1 MQTFRPSAVGFWR
14 RLALTGGV
22 SASLLIWGLA
32 AAKAASSRMST
43 YGQAQESTTQF
54 SCVWD
59 GLHNLAPCL
68 QREIDE
74 AAREGRSVTF
84 PRGRWPLGQAL
95 VLVSNINIGGSHRVT
110 LVPTKNNNDNPLLLR
125 GVGVINVH
133 IVGITFDGGG
143 AVVERIEPVIKIDHG
158 NEISFDGITVTH
170 TSGIGIVMEANTNN
184 SGVKNSRFEDVGNH
198 WKTTLTNRDRAQ
210 ALVFCCGSSN
220 NGNYAIGNH
229 FEDIGLDA
237 LQLSDQR
244 TFRALDNVFF
254 LENSQR
260 QLLPS
265 PDYPAAIFAP
275 NSSHVTISRN
285 TIRDAQGN
293 CIDTPGLQKSVI
305 SDNNIRGCGG
315 AAIGLFLGYDGV
327 TQPRDLVVTS
337 NTIRETAQWAW
348 STARSSIFIWHGA
361 PLRTIL
367 LQRNHI
373 GGS

>member
-1 MQTFRPSAVGFWR
+1 MKIFRLSTVGFWW
-14 RLALTGGV
+14 RLALTGGF

-32 AAKAASSRMST
+32 AAKAASSHILT
-43 YGQAQESTTQF
+43 CGQAEESTTQF

-59 GLHNLAPCL
+59 GLHNVAPCL
-68 QREIDE
+68 QREIDQ
-74 AAREGRSVTF
+74 AAREGCSVTF
-84 PRGRWPLGQAL
+84 PPGRWPLGQAL
-95 VLVSNINIGGSHRVT
+95 VLASNINIDGSHRVT
-110 LVPTKNNNDNPLLLR
+110 LVPMMNNNDNPLLLR
-125 GVGVINVH
+125 GLDVINVH

-143 AVVERIEPVIKIDHG
+143 AAVERVEPVIKIDHG
-158 NEISFDGITVTH
+158 SEISFDEIAVTH
-170 TSGIGIVMEANTNN
+170 TSSIGIVMEANTNN
-184 SGVKNSRFEDVGNH
+184 SGVKNSRFADVGNR
-198 WKTTLTNRDRAQ
+198 WKTTRTRRDRSQ

-220 NGNYAIGNH
+220 SGNYAIGNH

-244 TFRALDNVFF
+244 AFRALDNIFF

-293 CIDTPGLQKSVI
+293 CIDAPGLQKSVV
-305 SDNNIRGCGG
+305 SDNDIRGCGG
-315 AAIGLFLGYDGV
+315 AGIGIFLGYDGV
-327 TQPRDLVVTS
+327 TQPRDLLVTS

-348 STARSSIFIWHGA
+348 SAARSIIFIWHGA
-361 PLRTIL
+361 PLRTIVL
-367 LQRNHI
+367 RGNHT
-373 GGS
+373 